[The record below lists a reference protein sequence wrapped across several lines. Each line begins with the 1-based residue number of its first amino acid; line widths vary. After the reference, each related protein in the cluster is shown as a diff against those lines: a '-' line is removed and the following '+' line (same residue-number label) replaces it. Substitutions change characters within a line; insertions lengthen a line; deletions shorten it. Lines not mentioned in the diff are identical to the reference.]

1 MNTYKTADLSGAEWI
16 STGGVCCTPMM
27 RKMLSFPK
35 VTSAKITIAGLGIF
49 EVFINGEKVSYDL
62 FLAAEYGF
70 S

>member
-49 EVFINGEKVSYDL
+49 EVFINGEKVSDDL
-62 FLAAEYGF
+62 FLPLSTDF
-70 S
+70 H